1 MKLCGGGGGYVRGL
15 PADFQCAPQGTLRDV
30 GLGVVGAVGGR
41 ESEHE
46 RKFEKRPSGTSAL
59 AGCTRA
65 LLGLETSLAIGDPQT
80 QVPRRLNQ
88 LRTCERFLSAACRPC
103 RSPHSNT

>member
-1 MKLCGGGGGYVRGL
+1 MRGL

-46 RKFEKRPSGTSAL
+46 RKFEKRASGTSAP
-59 AGCTRA
+59 AACTRA
-65 LLGLETSLAIGDPQT
+65 LLGLKLAMRPVLDVFWLQMAPS
-80 QVPRRLNQ
+80 VPR
-88 LRTCERFLSAACRPC
+88 
-103 RSPHSNT
+103 